1 MFPYV
6 VFLEG
11 GGPTCQGCTDGGR
24 KGSKRYALEVKKKK
38 SGVNETVK
46 QEMLGSNS
54 LSA

>member
-1 MFPYV
+1 MS
-6 VFLEG
+6 VFWRG
-11 GGPTCQGCTDGGR
+11 GGPTCQGCTDGWR
-24 KGSKRYALEVKKKK
+24 KGSKRYALQVNKM